1 MTAKKTCATCKN
13 RAICVGYYFAV
24 ELYTQL
30 DVEEM
35 ADRKQL
41 NKWLKDTLERLGKIC
56 RFYEE
61 E

>member
-1 MTAKKTCATCKN
+1 MTVKKTCETCRL

-30 DVEEM
+30 DVGEI
-35 ADRKQL
+35 ASRKQR
-41 NKWLKDTLERLGKIC
+41 NKWLKVILQQLGKIC